1 MSDRYTAV
9 PTADGSCTLKSEEF
23 GESMHTDAGAYEES
37 VIKHVRACGR
47 VVSGAGHLHVLDVGF
62 GIGYNLCALLEE
74 WSRLDERPDLHI
86 TSLEFDR
93 SAAECFSALSFNDGR
108 DRWYD
113 IVKKGFID
121 GRFDG
126 DGFTMTFMFGDA
138 RRSVGILA
146 EEGAV
151 FDVVFQDAFSPG
163 KNPELWTLDY
173 FRIVRKIMKDNG
185 VMTTYSAAPQI
196 RRAMFEAGFRI
207 ARGVSTGKKKE
218 GTIASPSL
226 LSDELSDDE
235 IKELL
240 SEIKS
245 TPYRDE
251 HLDAYRA
258 DILGRRIEEMAKIRK
273 DRQSSLCHPARRE

>member
-23 GESMHTDAGAYEES
+23 GESMHTDSGAYEES
-37 VIKHVRACGR
+37 VVKHVRACGR
-47 VVSGAGHLHVLDVGF
+47 IVSGPGPLCVLDVGF

-74 WSRLDERPDLHI
+74 WSRLDERPALHI

-93 SAAECFSALSFNDGR
+93 SAAECFSALSFNDAR

-126 DGFTMTFMFGDA
+126 DGFTMRFMFGDA
-138 RRSVGILA
+138 RRSIGILA

-151 FDVVFQDAFSPG
+151 FGVVFQDAFSPG

-173 FRIVRKIMKDNG
+173 FRIVRNIMKSDG

-196 RRAMFEAGFRI
+196 RRAMSEAGFRI

-245 TPYRDE
+245 TPYRANVKAITVG
-251 HLDAYRA
+251 LN
-258 DILGRRIEEMAKIRK
+258 K
-273 DRQSSLCHPARRE
+273 